1 MSKSPSSSSK
11 AAPDGASQ
19 AAGPQVEVIRALRLG
34 WLASEVYGLVRHGA
48 LTYAPH
54 RLATDKRTGR
64 LSVSDRDLKDDVLRL
79 DLNLRAM
86 LELAELLAVVDPAKE
101 DAPLPALSRRLS
113 DFLARP
119 REVQPPAL
127 GEVHAGLEAWSMQA
141 WALLLARN
149 ELAARAFSYGA
160 SIGDTFW
167 FMRRPNTAQPAES
180 ERETWEG
187 LLRPARLT
195 EQSERI
201 GELEAHLSPYV
212 ALTLKHGLL
221 RWGVAGQ
228 LRRYARGGAGAGNRP
243 VLQPDIERKLFSAL
257 SSQTRIWRSIILG
270 ERTPESYLELRDLSW
285 IRLLHV
291 AAFTVL
297 AAFILFFLFLFI
309 WIAVGLA
316 GPIFFQSVW
325 DTIVTLQPT
334 AQAPTLSLKDI
345 ISSLTILTAL
355 LAALWAAGRWVF
367 EQATFGL
374 YDWLGKQI
382 RQQFIQRRTYVAWD
396 RDLAAPRPPSFAGP
410 ARPAGPAGPASG
422 EEHPVD
428 QGLPNP

>member
-1 MSKSPSSSSK
+1 
-11 AAPDGASQ
+11 
-19 AAGPQVEVIRALRLG
+19 
-34 WLASEVYGLVRHGA
+34 
-48 LTYAPH
+48 
-54 RLATDKRTGR
+54 
-64 LSVSDRDLKDDVLRL
+64 
-79 DLNLRAM
+79 
-86 LELAELLAVVDPAKE
+86 
-101 DAPLPALSRRLS
+101 
-113 DFLARP
+113 
-119 REVQPPAL
+119 
-127 GEVHAGLEAWSMQA
+127 MQA

-167 FMRRPNTAQPAES
+167 FMRRPNAAQLAES
-180 ERETWEG
+180 ERETWVG

-221 RWGVAGQ
+221 KWGVAGQ
-228 LRRYARGGAGAGNRP
+228 LRRYARAGAGAGNKP

-270 ERTPESYLELRDLSW
+270 ERTPESYLEPRDLSW
-285 IRLLHV
+285 IGLLHA

-309 WIAVGLA
+309 WVAVGLA
-316 GPIFFQSVW
+316 GPIFFRSVW
-325 DTIVTLQPT
+325 DAIVTLQPT
-334 AQAPTLSLKDI
+334 GQSPTLSLKDI

-355 LAALWAAGRWVF
+355 LATLWAAGRWVF
-367 EQATFGL
+367 EQQFGL
-374 YDWLGKQI
+374 YAWLGKQI

-410 ARPAGPAGPASG
+410 ASA